1 MSWMKRKI
9 TNLERELKDVRAEL
23 DAERA
28 RPAPS
33 SEREDYLIGQL
44 DLINQQLECEDIR
57 QNLRLLVAA
66 ALTAANFACLRC
78 AGVNLDKKS

>member
-9 TNLERELKDVRAEL
+9 ANLERELKDVRAEL
-23 DAERA
+23 VADKA

-44 DLINQQLECEDIR
+44 DLIN
-57 QNLRLLVAA
+57 
-66 ALTAANFACLRC
+66 
-78 AGVNLDKKS
+78 